1 MLSCKGN
8 GIVSLEVAT
17 ASGVYGRERVVNR
30 LERVGQTTI
39 TGKNQISLPASGLRR
54 LGWGR
59 GDRLL
64 VQVLNEDI
72 LVIIRQPDSWT
83 EEFSGQL
90 GHVFGSHEENL
101 SGLDS
106 ERREWDEAPGRAG

>member
-1 MLSCKGN
+1 M
-8 GIVSLEVAT
+8 
-17 ASGVYGRERVVNR
+17 NR

-54 LGWGR
+54 LGWRR

-64 VQVLNEDI
+64 IQVLNEDM
-72 LVIIRQPDSWT
+72 LVIIRRPDKWT
-83 EEFSGQL
+83 EQFAGQL

-101 SGLDS
+101 SWLDN
-106 ERREWDEAPGRAG
+106 ERREWDEAPGHVG